1 MKQRWIVG
9 LFFLLLLMLAGGLK
23 ADATGNWEFSWMIK
37 NADFENVNIAE
48 YGRNAGQPNV
58 WYVNQDGVEAW
69 ATSNPS
75 GNIEVWQN
83 GNGEHVPAFSGT
95 NFIEL
100 NSDGP
105 GPVYQ
110 DIKTV
115 PGSTLKWSFAHRGR
129 NGSDVAELLIGAPD
143 NPLPIVTAEDGTV
156 WNTYSGTYVVPAGQ
170 TMTRLTFNP
179 VSTSHGNLTI
189 GNFLDDVNLYIDVA
203 GAQLGDYVWYDTNGD
218 GIQNDGEPPAAN
230 VQVELYTKNNVLVK
244 TETTNDIGAYLF
256 TGLLAGEY
264 HVKFINPDSSRYTF
278 TKQKVGDE
286 NTDSDPDKNGN
297 ATANLASIRDFNAT
311 IDAGLTTIGSV
322 IIHKVDQDKK
332 LADAKFAVQDS
343 AGTTVASGTTNE
355 DGTVQIDGL
364 TPGNYSI
371 QETAAPAGYEL
382 SQARTPFTITYGQT
396 TPVELT
402 VTNQLKTGT
411 LIIHKTNTKNQDLEN
426 ATFEVFDEKNQSIA
440 KIVTNKSG
448 TAILNGLLPGSYYV
462 KEREAPDGYQLK
474 SDSIP
479 FTIPFN
485 PTTPV
490 TLTVQNT
497 AVPANNPVTPDKPQ
511 PKPATPVIVTPT
523 ITPVTVT
530 PNTTADKL
538 PETGDHSADVAR
550 QLLGL
555 ALLATS
561 LLLIRRK

>member
-9 LFFLLLLMLAGGLK
+9 LFFLLLLMLAGGVK

-37 NADFENVNIAE
+37 NADFENVDIAD
-48 YGRNAGQPNV
+48 YGIGAGQANV

-83 GNGEHVPAFSGT
+83 GNWESVPAFSGT

-100 NSDGP
+100 NSDAP

-129 NGSDVAELLIGAPD
+129 SGTDIAELLIGAPD
-143 NPLPIVTAEDGTV
+143 NPLPIVKAEDGTV

-170 TMTRLTFNP
+170 TMTRLTFSP
-179 VSTSHGNLTI
+179 ISTSHGDLTI

-230 VQVELYTKNNVLVK
+230 VQVELYTKNNVLIK

-264 HVKFINPDSSRYTF
+264 HVKFINPDPNRYTF

-286 NTDSDPDKNGN
+286 KTDSDPDKNGN
-297 ATANLASIRDFNAT
+297 ARANLTSIRDFNAT
-311 IDAGLTTIGSV
+311 IDAGLTTTGSV

-332 LADAKFAVQDS
+332 LADAKFTVQDS

-371 QETAAPAGYEL
+371 QETAAPTGYKL

-448 TAILNGLLPGSYYV
+448 TATLNGLLPGSYYV

-485 PTTPV
+485 PATPV

-538 PETGDHSADVAR
+538 PDTGDSSADVA

-561 LLLIRRK
+561 LLLTRRK